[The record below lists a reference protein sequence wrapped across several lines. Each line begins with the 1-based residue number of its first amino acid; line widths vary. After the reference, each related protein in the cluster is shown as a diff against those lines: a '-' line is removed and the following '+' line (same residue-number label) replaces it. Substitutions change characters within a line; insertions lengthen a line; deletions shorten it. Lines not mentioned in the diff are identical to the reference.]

1 MKKNQQ
7 DVLVGRRVE
16 INEGFPYAGAR
27 GVIVKPVKGSGYEI
41 NLPTGGENGAPI
53 TYTYAMSDFT
63 VLHDEVASG
72 EPGVLVD
79 ADPHL
84 VAFSLTNPRRRTG
97 LDIESLNS
105 LAASIKVHSVLE
117 PIVVR
122 PLPGSRAVDTFAD
135 REEGQPLP
143 IYELVCGERRLRS
156 SRLAGLATM
165 PMVLRHLTDD
175 QAVEMQLVENLDRED
190 LDPIEEAE
198 GFKLLQERLGYTGE
212 QIAERI
218 GKGRGK
224 DYVYKSMKLLELTP
238 ESQQA
243 VVDKHLGRSTALL
256 VARYPAAQQ
265 AQVVAF
271 IKSLAAG
278 GEPAPFR
285 RVSTEVF
292 RRFNL
297 ALSKAVWQITDE
309 TLVAAAGAC
318 TACPKRTSAQA
329 NIFGDEEGSDDSCT
343 DPDCFEGK
351 RVAHVE
357 RVKAQ
362 AKKEGLEVID
372 GEEAK
377 KALPSPHM
385 SWIMGY
391 ERLDARAGTETGNDD
406 TEREVTFADALRAK
420 GKKAPKPQLLINPH
434 TGEGVKVIP
443 KELAHQLQEEIEE
456 KNGGGERPTDRR
468 GRHMEPHVDERPED
482 LKALDERNVRRA
494 VLFRVFDAVR
504 SRGRTDAE
512 VLLIAKALFASDGDG
527 CPQFTCEYLQWAD
540 DYDGHDFTDI
550 VNITGEKLDALP
562 AADVAA
568 IATMAAIELAQQVL
582 STDWSA
588 LLPIATT
595 YGVDVLAVRDKVDE
609 DLQRQQ
615 AGDSDADQDEEQE
628 GSQASTEGEQDS
640 QSRRPPASWI
650 PRQRGR
656 SRRP

>member
-1 MKKNQQ
+1 MKKHQQ

-27 GVIVKPVKGSGYEI
+27 GTISAPVKGSQYEI
-41 NLPTGGENGAPI
+41 HLPTGGEGGTPI
-53 TYTYAMSDFT
+53 TYTYAMSDFV
-63 VLHDEVASG
+63 VLHEDAAAG

-97 LDIESLNS
+97 LDLASLTS

-122 PLPGSRAVDTFAD
+122 PLPGTRTPDTFAD
-135 REEGQPLP
+135 REEGRPLP
-143 IYELVCGERRLRS
+143 AYELVCGERRLRA
-156 SRLAGLATM
+156 SRLAGSATI
-165 PMVLRHLTDD
+165 PVVVRNLTDD

-224 DYVYKSMKLLELTP
+224 DYVYKSMKLLDLTR

-243 VVDKHLGRSTALL
+243 VVDKHLGRSTGLL

-265 AQVVAF
+265 AQVVEF
-271 IKSLAAG
+271 IKSLAVR

-285 RVSTEVF
+285 RASAEVF

-297 ALSKAVWQITDE
+297 ALGKAVWQIADA
-309 TLVAAAGAC
+309 TLVPAAGAC
-318 TACPKRTSAQA
+318 TACPKRTSAQGD
-329 NIFGDEEGSDDSCT
+329 IFGDEEGSDDSCT

-362 AKKEGLEVID
+362 ALKEGLQVIE

-377 KALPSPHM
+377 QAIYSPHQ
-385 SWIMGY
+385 SWVRGY
-391 ERLDARAGTETGNDD
+391 AKVDSMAGTQTGNDGE
-406 TEREVTFADALRAK
+406 EREVTFADALRAK

-434 TGEGVKVIP
+434 TGEGIKVIP
-443 KELAHQLQEEIEE
+443 DALADQLREELA
-456 KNGGGERPTDRR
+456 ERSEVQASRTVARR
-468 GRHMEPHVDERPED
+468 GRGEPHVDERPED
-482 LKALDERNVRRA
+482 LKALDARDVRRA
-494 VLFRVFDAVR
+494 VLFRIFDAVR
-504 SRGRTDAE
+504 NRDRTDAE
-512 VLLIAKALFASDGDG
+512 VLLIAKALFAADGEGYPESTCTYLNWMVEIDNVDFDG
-527 CPQFTCEYLQWAD
+527 
-540 DYDGHDFTDI
+540 I
-550 VNITGEKLDALP
+550 VDVFGAKLDALP

-568 IATMAAIELAQQVL
+568 IATMAAIELAMQVL
-582 STDWSA
+582 SRDWSS
-588 LLPIATT
+588 LLPIAAA
-595 YGVDVLAVRDKVDE
+595 YGVDVLAVRDKVEADLERQKTDPAGDDE
-609 DLQRQQ
+609 AAEAVDTPPTATELKLDPVAAWPFPPRRQQ
-615 AGDSDADQDEEQE
+615 EAA
-628 GSQASTEGEQDS
+628 
-640 QSRRPPASWI
+640 
-650 PRQRGR
+650 
-656 SRRP
+656 